1 MSDSL
6 TNETMN
12 PIFAELARELSA
24 PIGSEIAV
32 SEPPEFADLLVDSAL
47 SGRHRDSE
55 DSSGEVAALADASEP
70 GNRPEAP
77 EQRTGGR
84 HSQPT

>member
-1 MSDSL
+1 MSDNL

-24 PIGSEIAV
+24 PLGSEIAV

-55 DSSGEVAALADASEP
+55 DSQGEVTALADESAQ
-70 GNRPEAP
+70 GNGPEAP

-84 HSQPT
+84 HAQPT

>member
-1 MSDSL
+1 MSDL
-6 TNETMN
+6 KNETMN
-12 PIFAELARELSA
+12 PIFAELARELSD

-55 DSSGEVAALADASEP
+55 EAEAVGTEPSGTD
-70 GNRPEAP
+70 RPDGAVL
-77 EQRTGGR
+77 QTAGR
-84 HSQPT
+84 HAQ

>member
-1 MSDSL
+1 MSDL

-12 PIFAELARELSA
+12 PIFAELARELSD
-24 PIGSEIAV
+24 PVGSEIAV

-55 DSSGEVAALADASEP
+55 EAGADASGTESS
-70 GNRPEAP
+70 GIERPDGAVL
-77 EQRTGGR
+77 QTAGR
-84 HSQPT
+84 HAQSN